1 MTNQSIKA
9 DGKEQS
15 LNLRTHAYFE
25 LFYKYLCVR
34 RLLGSFSIDD
44 GIENVTIKMNSRFF
58 KPFRF
63 YILQIAENAKCGRI
77 YPSWFLVVA
86 CLRPLLIVWQNE
98 AWRAEKIF
106 WGAPPSPSLIS
117 GSGWPGPPLSQGL
130 DPPLKPIAFMTYSLP
145 SPSSLLKLP
154 IFSKEVLPI
163 WPVWRGFARKG
174 IWLVEVY
181 KRVRKSFISVCKMR

>member
-1 MTNQSIKA
+1 MLKLPNDQSIKA
-9 DGKEQS
+9 EGKEQS
-15 LNLRTHAYFE
+15 LNLRTQAYFE

-34 RLLGSFSIDD
+34 RLLGSFSIDDGD

-106 WGAPPSPSLIS
+106 WGAPPASLIS
-117 GSGWPGPPLSQGL
+117 ESGWPGPRSRSGS
-130 DPPLKPIAFMTYSLP
+130 ATETYCFYDVLVTVAVVVAKAP
-145 SPSSLLKLP
+145 YLL
-154 IFSKEVLPI
+154 
-163 WPVWRGFARKG
+163 
-174 IWLVEVY
+174 
-181 KRVRKSFISVCKMR
+181 